1 MHVGAGYGFA
11 VTGLQIAQAYATLAN
26 HGLLV
31 RPVLIAG
38 GMRSPA
44 TNATTQAV
52 SPAAADAIARM
63 LKSPVSSNA
72 RMAEKDKESG
82 RSFYSATNFI
92 ASCAGYC
99 PGDSPQHVVVV
110 SFVKP
115 RTAEAGE
122 DVARPVLEAIMGELQ
137 PLAMRGAKGK

>member
-63 LKSPVSSNA
+63 LKSPVSSNV
-72 RMAEKDKESG
+72 RMAEKDRERG
-82 RSFYSATNFI
+82 RDRLLPHAL
-92 ASCAGYC
+92 
-99 PGDSPQHVVVV
+99 
-110 SFVKP
+110 
-115 RTAEAGE
+115 R
-122 DVARPVLEAIMGELQ
+122 
-137 PLAMRGAKGK
+137 